1 MRLLDYF
8 RQINLTDW
16 GLGLGLLMDTITYFW
31 SIKQVMNASYED
43 AFQLSK

>member
-16 GLGLGLLMDTITYFW
+16 GLGLGLLLDITITYF
-31 SIKQVMNASYED
+31 
-43 AFQLSK
+43 